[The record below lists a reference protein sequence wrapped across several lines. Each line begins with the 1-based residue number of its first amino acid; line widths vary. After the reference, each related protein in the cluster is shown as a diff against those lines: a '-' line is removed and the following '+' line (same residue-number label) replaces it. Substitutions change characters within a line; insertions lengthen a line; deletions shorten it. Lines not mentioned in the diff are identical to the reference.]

1 MNTAKHIGITLTV
14 AVAVVAAVLWAGV
27 YIFSRSEQLHRF
39 YHRHSQAVAA
49 GEVLRGWLPAW
60 VPPQARDIHI
70 QSELDNNHWWIRFAL
85 DGEDARKFRSVL
97 GSIPDSEVEQVVLR
111 SSPAYG
117 DWWFEGLVQLQ
128 PANDDALSADIFRG
142 EVRGRQCFVAFDR
155 VSPTVYVWG
164 KE

>member
-14 AVAVVAAVLWAGV
+14 AVAVVAAVLWVGA
-27 YIFSRSEQLHRF
+27 YTCSRLEQPHRF

-70 QSELDNNHWWIRFAL
+70 QGELDNNRRWIRFAL
-85 DGEDARKFRSVL
+85 DGEDARKLRSVL
-97 GSIPDSEVEQVVLR
+97 SSIPDSEVEQVVPR
-111 SSPAYG
+111 RSPAYG
-117 DWWFEGLVQLQ
+117 DWWFEGLVQVQ

-142 EVRGRQCFVAFDR
+142 EVRGGQLFVAFDR

-164 KE
+164 N